1 MIDNFKERKRT
12 NYIYIVPMGISP
24 MSYEEFYN
32 KCWIAGLFGTGYHY
46 FVADTG
52 WVSEDREE
60 DAWADNRFE
69 NYDKAI
75 YICVEA
81 ENQKETSQVQ
91 EEVISRLVND
101 IMDRHPDE
109 SIEVVRP
116 KNWTAI
122 SMLPRH

>member
-1 MIDNFKERKRT
+1 
-12 NYIYIVPMGISP
+12 

-81 ENQKETSQVQ
+81 DSQKDTSQVQ
-91 EEVISRLVND
+91 EEAISRLVND

-122 SMLPRH
+122 SMLPRY